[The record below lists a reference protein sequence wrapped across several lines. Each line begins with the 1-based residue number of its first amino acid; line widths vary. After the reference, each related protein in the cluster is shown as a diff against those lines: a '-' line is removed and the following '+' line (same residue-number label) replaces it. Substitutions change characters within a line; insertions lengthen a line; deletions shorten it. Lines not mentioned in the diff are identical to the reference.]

1 MMTFLGV
8 PVLDWVILAAVLALG
23 VEAWITCRPSKRQ
36 PPPGPPDPARGPDP
50 EA

>member
-36 PPPGPPDPARGPDP
+36 PPPEQARGPDP